1 MKTKGL
7 LLAVQVE
14 GIRTRK
20 DKTLAVTL
28 GTQEV
33 SADLAGQLVGLQNN
47 ICAVYISSK
56 EIINEEEINKV
67 DQIDPEFGGKTQ
79 SQRLRNVLYVLFEH
93 DSEGFKSFDEFYKA
107 KTEAMIQH
115 FKSKLPPDGKAH

>member
-20 DKTLAVTL
+20 DRTIAITL
-28 GTQEV
+28 GTQELTP
-33 SADLAGQLVGLQNN
+33 DLAGQLLGLQNN
-47 ICAVYISSK
+47 LCAIYVSSK
-56 EIINEEEINKV
+56 EVINDEEMKKV

-79 SQRLRNVLYVLFEH
+79 SQRLRNVLFVLFEQN
-93 DSEGFKSFDEFYKA
+93 SEGFKDFDTFYKA
-107 KTEAMIQH
+107 KTEAMITH
-115 FKSKLPPDGKAH
+115 FKSKLEPK